1 MSVCGVQAASAKA
14 KAQAPVDLL
23 VIGDSQISFGSGPA
37 FEAFFA
43 DFATHCADA
52 DITAQQRMAVSD
64 LKVGMVGVRSTGLT
78 TWLARSNRGKRM
90 MCVRDPDPRGL
101 VNASVWGAMQRN
113 QKQRWVQIGDAP
125 GYRYC
130 KQGQSTLRAMLA
142 TFPRPP
148 KLIMF
153 HVMATDSFRW
163 TTPKRIEDDLKRL
176 EADLPNKT
184 ACIYFTTAPTYR
196 TSVNARRVRAQAKL
210 AAAISKTGSR
220 CRLINGL
227 TPATRK
233 AFEGNAAFFYRH
245 KSGRV
250 RDPYHPTNAAARVYL
265 KRHAKAVCKAVVSA
279 IIGKADQG
287 ITRLR
292 GTSADASV
300 ARKPGHPLATP

>member
-1 MSVCGVQAASAKA
+1 MCVWAAHAASAKA

-176 EADLPNKT
+176 EADLPDKT